1 MSRDDHLLPAAM
13 RELPPPWN
21 DLTHRRAL
29 ALAELPASRADQALD
44 VLRAALPRHRH
55 SVHGWDEA
63 LRDAYDDRDDHT
75 LDDADA
81 WLTWLMP
88 ATADVT
94 RERVARVVAEWSRLG
109 IPTVSAPPTPEQ
121 IRTTAA
127 EWATT
132 VRQDLASDAFA
143 FLLERGA
150 LAGHEDEAVRLAQAY
165 VRVGLAVEPAVR
177 LLLALGRPRGEAA
190 LLELVTDDEV
200 RDFRPY
206 VRSRLLVLRRPG
218 YEARGRQPARGEE
231 PLLPPA
237 VRELPYRWA
246 AGFQWP
252 AGLPRDA
259 ENTARARAVLLAC
272 APTGPV
278 PEPVP
283 GPART
288 GDADEEPPTWPDV
301 RQVMADLMPCARLV
315 TRERMTE
322 AMRECALL
330 GIPGVPRDPHG
341 EEAARFLARWVTWI
355 GGWIAGAVF
364 TWLGT
369 YVDDDVLL
377 TPWAFELAE
386 RYARCGVAVDEA
398 VALLHRHGAVA
409 YGREALD
416 RMAADE
422 TLPERL
428 RRQAAR

>member
-29 ALAELPASRADQALD
+29 ALAGLPASGAEQALE
-44 VLRAALPRHRH
+44 VLRAALPPHRH
-55 SVHGWDEA
+55 SVHDWDEA

-75 LDDADA
+75 LDEADA
-81 WLTWLMP
+81 WLTRLMP
-88 ATADVT
+88 TAADVT
-94 RERVARVVAEWSRLG
+94 TEQVARVLAEWSRLG

-121 IRTTAA
+121 IRTTAG

-143 FLLERGA
+143 VLERGA
-150 LAGHEDEAVRLAQAY
+150 LAGHEDEAARLARAY

-177 LLLALGRPRGEAA
+177 LLLALGRPRGEEA

-200 RDFRPY
+200 RDFRRY

-218 YEARGRQPARGEE
+218 YEARGREPARGEE

-237 VRELPYRWA
+237 VRELPYGWRT
-246 AGFQWP
+246 GFQWP
-252 AGLPRDA
+252 AGLPWDA
-259 ENTARARAVLLAC
+259 ENIARARAVLLAC
-272 APTGPV
+272 APAGPV
-278 PEPVP
+278 TEPVP
-283 GPART
+283 GPAWT
-288 GDADEEPPTWPDV
+288 GEADEEPPAWLDV
-301 RQVMADLMPCARLV
+301 RQVMVDLMPCPRLV

-330 GIPGVPRDPHG
+330 GIPGAPRDPDG
-341 EEAARFLARWVTWI
+341 EEAARFLTRWVTWI
-355 GGWIAGAVF
+355 GGWIAGAVL

-369 YVDDDVLL
+369 YVDDDALL

-386 RYARCGVAVDEA
+386 RYARCGVAVDQA
-398 VALLHRHGAVA
+398 VALLHRHGAVP

-422 TLPERL
+422 TLPRGL